1 MCAQFLA
8 VLAANL
14 RSSLQMSIATE
25 QLEANTKEMANLNRF
40 TLAGWYVHS
49 TDRLLMW
56 QTTKFGCVIDY
67 SLVCRSKRVQPEH

>member
-25 QLEANTKEMANLNRF
+25 QLDANTKEMANLNRF

-56 QTTKFGCVIDY
+56 
-67 SLVCRSKRVQPEH
+67 